1 MSDHRLFYETIASEF
16 DSLMNPYDLE
26 RRLSITFDKLLPQDL
41 TGVRTLDLGCG
52 SGWFSRRA
60 LERGARV
67 TSLDISTSLARMT
80 HYRTQAC
87 AVAADAICAP
97 FASGSFELI
106 VCSEMLEHLER
117 PERGVQEIGRL
128 VAPGGTVV
136 LTTPNRRW
144 LWLVNLATKIGLR
157 PYEGYENFL
166 GFDELCQMLQEA
178 GLAVEAHCGF
188 HPWPFQFTILQS
200 LSRCVDRRYGFGRWG
215 RWMINQAVRA
225 RKLKSAARKA
235 PTTAAFSVAGWTN
248 TPG

>member
-87 AVAADAICAP
+87 AVAADAIYAP

-128 VAPGGTVV
+128 IAPGGTVV

-166 GFDELCQMLQEA
+166 ALTSFARYLRGRLWA
-178 GLAVEAHCGF
+178 GSWGWNVR
-188 HPWPFQFTILQS
+188 PWRSSIH
-200 LSRCVDRRYGFGRWG
+200 G
-215 RWMINQAVRA
+215 
-225 RKLKSAARKA
+225 LKR
-235 PTTAAFSVAGWTN
+235 
-248 TPG
+248 